1 MSTEMKEYLKYYI
14 GCEAVFDNRK
24 WLIDFYD
31 VRQNI
36 VRLRRTD
43 DGYPKYNEV
52 WPNEMKIVLRRLSS
66 ITEEEVQ
73 EIAKMEGLVNANA
86 EKYKAWWQLQD
97 DSYTIRICFWGEIEL
112 MKDGRICRLGKQFP
126 ITHYL
131 LSRGFWLFGDE
142 AFEKGLIIEKK

>member
-1 MSTEMKEYLKYYI
+1 MSTDQVKDYLKYYI
-14 GCEAVFDNRK
+14 GQKCQLIEEGEEAKKFTLTAYNFNYYRE
-24 WLIDFYD
+24 WHHLIK
-31 VRQNI
+31 
-36 VRLRRTD
+36 
-43 DGYPKYNEV
+43 PE
-52 WPNEMKIVLRRLSS
+52 LRRLSS

-73 EIAKMEGLVNANA
+73 QIAKMEGLVNVNA

>member
-1 MSTEMKEYLKYYI
+1 MEIKDYLKYYI

-52 WPNEMKIVLRRLSS
+52 WPNEMKLVLRRLSS
-66 ITEEEVQ
+66 MTEQ
-73 EIAKMEGLVNANA
+73 EGIPLFGTDKYWDVVCGEGDCKSFTPA
-86 EKYKAWWQLQD
+86 
-97 DSYTIRICFWGEIEL
+97 SF
-112 MKDGRICRLGKQFP
+112 
-126 ITHYL
+126 HYL
-131 LSRGFWLFGDE
+131 LSRGFWLFGEE
-142 AFEKGLIIEKK
+142 AFEKGLIINQSSLNTSK